1 MCEPFVTAKTG
12 KSVEE
17 HQRLTVENFLELKSL
32 APDLPFAPVLQG
44 WHPSTYTECAEMYQ
58 RAGVDLAAEPVVGVG
73 SVCRRQSGNSLAYIA
88 STLFNLELT
97 NLHGFG
103 LKKLGLKSVFGDVF
117 RSADSLA
124 WSFSE
129 RKNRTGLQNDF
140 ATALER
146 GYIAGLFFE
155 RTGGKHE
162 TSSPDTWGPKY
173 PVHVDWRHFP
183 TYTISFD
190 DEEGTRVEVWGDNLI
205 ELRERLRDVDYKGSS
220 IVVRNDAG
228 EFVGTVTATSYR
240 YT

>member
-1 MCEPFVTAKTG
+1 MAKICWTTLVLTDSDG
-12 KSVEE
+12 A
-17 HQRLTVENFLELKSL
+17 RLGSGLGDFDEWIGALKR
-32 APDLPFAPVLQG
+32 
-44 WHPSTYTECAEMYQ
+44 W
-58 RAGVDLAAEPVVGVG
+58 
-73 SVCRRQSGNSLAYIA
+73 
-88 STLFNLELT
+88 
-97 NLHGFG
+97 
-103 LKKLGLKSVFGDVF
+103 
-117 RSADSLA
+117 
-124 WSFSE
+124 
-129 RKNRTGLQNDF
+129 RK
-140 ATALER
+140 R